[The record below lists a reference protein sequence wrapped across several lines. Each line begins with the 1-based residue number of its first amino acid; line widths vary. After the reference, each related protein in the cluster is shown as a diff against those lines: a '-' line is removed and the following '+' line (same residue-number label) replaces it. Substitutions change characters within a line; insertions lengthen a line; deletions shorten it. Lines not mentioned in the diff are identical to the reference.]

1 MATISASIVTY
12 NSADVVGDALS
23 SLLTQTKGF
32 PLTVYAVDNHSTD
45 NTLSMI
51 AEKFPEVIRLP
62 QADNLGFGHGH
73 NQVIPLLTSDYHAI
87 INPDISFDFDVLSKL
102 VNYLEA
108 HPDVVMATPAICNLD
123 GTFQRVPKRLPT
135 YHYMASGMLERFGG
149 IFRRW
154 RDEYTMTGVTFDK
167 PTPIEFC
174 TGCFFVIRTSVFK
187 ELGGFDEQFFM
198 YCEDADLSRR
208 AGMKGKIMFLP
219 DIRITHEWGRA
230 SSKRWKFF
238 KIHLQSQHLY
248 FKKWRKQ
255 ASR

>member
-108 HPDVVMATPAICNLD
+108 HPDVVMATPAICNL
-123 GTFQRVPKRLPT
+123 TEPSSACQSAFRPITIWLP
-135 YHYMASGMLERFGG
+135 
-149 IFRRW
+149 
-154 RDEYTMTGVTFDK
+154 V
-167 PTPIEFC
+167 C
-174 TGCFFVIRTSVFK
+174 
-187 ELGGFDEQFFM
+187 
-198 YCEDADLSRR
+198 
-208 AGMKGKIMFLP
+208 
-219 DIRITHEWGRA
+219 
-230 SSKRWKFF
+230 
-238 KIHLQSQHLY
+238 
-248 FKKWRKQ
+248 
-255 ASR
+255 

>member
-1 MATISASIVTY
+1 MATVSASIVTF
-12 NSADVVGDALS
+12 NSAGVVGDALQ
-23 SLLTQTKGF
+23 SLLTQTKEY
-32 PLTVYAVDNHSTD
+32 PWTVYVVDKHSTD
-45 NTLSMI
+45 HTVLMI
-51 AEKFPEVIRLP
+51 SEKFPQVVCLP
-62 QADNLGFGHGH
+62 QPDNRGFGHGH

-87 INPDISFDFDVLSKL
+87 INSDISFDFDVLSKL
-102 VNYLEA
+102 VSYLEE
-108 HPDVVMATPAICNLD
+108 HPDVVIATPAICNLD

-154 RDEYTMTGVTFDK
+154 RDEYTMTGVKFDK

-174 TGCFFVIRTSVFK
+174 TGCFIMIRTSVFK
-187 ELGGFDEQFFM
+187 ELGGFDERFFM